1 MSQAALR
8 QTDPARPII
17 PASVVLSALD
27 DGNSARDAE
36 IQTKLG
42 CLSSFSCLF
51 AACMLLVSFVSRP
64 GISSYGPIHMAH
76 VLDQIRFDLLIYG
89 QAYKFYIEIAL
100 VAILFYVGFTDFR
113 TFKISNNLVLLLLVL
128 CVLFAVVA
136 RTPSEILSDLILSGI
151 TFVVL
156 VWFYTKGAIGGGDV
170 KLVTVACLWTG
181 PHCALLF
188 SVMLL
193 LLIGLHVFAAWM
205 GWAKTKPKAGRF
217 AIPYAPSIA
226 GALIATTMLGCL

>member
-1 MSQAALR
+1 MCQKRRTTSGALNEYPSR
-8 QTDPARPII
+8 I
-17 PASVVLSALD
+17 PTAPSNQRRSPKL
-27 DGNSARDAE
+27 
-36 IQTKLG
+36 QTKTRV
-42 CLSSFSCLF
+42 LSSFPCLF
-51 AACMLLVSFVSRP
+51 AELMLSGSFLSP
-64 GISSYGPIHMAH
+64 HYSIYGHIDMAD
-76 VLDQIRFDLLIYG
+76 VFDRIQFDLLIHG

-100 VAILFYVGFTDFR
+100 VAVLVYVGFTDFR
-113 TFKISNNLVLLLLVL
+113 AFKISNNLVLLLLVL
-128 CVLFAVVA
+128 YVFFALVA
-136 RTPSEILSDLILSGI
+136 RTPAEIVSDLIFSGI
-151 TFVVL
+151 IFVGL
-156 VWFYTKGAIGGGDV
+156 VWFYTKGGIGGGDV

-205 GWAKTKPKAGRF
+205 GWAATKPKAGRF